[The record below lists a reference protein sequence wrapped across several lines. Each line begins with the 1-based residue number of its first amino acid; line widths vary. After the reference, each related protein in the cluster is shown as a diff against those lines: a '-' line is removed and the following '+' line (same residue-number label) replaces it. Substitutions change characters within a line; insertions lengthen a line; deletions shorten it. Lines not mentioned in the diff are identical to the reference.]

1 MFRLPIDY
9 KIETQRCIIEM
20 PKIENAKEYFYLV
33 DDDISKFMTWWRL
46 EDVKAY
52 EEFIDKKRENWENQ
66 RGFEAIVKLKE
77 TWEMIWCFW
86 IVEYFEKN
94 KSVEIGYWLWKK
106 YWWNWIIPECV
117 EKMKEISFDVIW
129 AEKVIITTIKENMN
143 SRRVAE
149 KSWFKLDWILRNDM
163 YVKWAF
169 FDKVVYSFLREEYL
183 EME

>member
-20 PKIENAKEYFYLV
+20 PKIENAKEYFSLV
-33 DDDISKFMTWWRL
+33 DDDISKFMTWGRL

-52 EEFIDKKRENWENQ
+52 EEFIDKKRVDWENQ

-77 TWEMIWCFW
+77 TGEMIGCFG

-94 KSVEIGYWLWKK
+94 KSVEIGYWLGKK
-106 YWWNWIIPECV
+106 YWGNGIIPECV
-117 EKMKEISFDVIW
+117 EKMKEISFDVIG

-149 KSWFKLDWILRNDM
+149 KSGFKLDGILRNDM
-163 YVKWAF
+163 YVKGAF

-183 EME
+183 DM